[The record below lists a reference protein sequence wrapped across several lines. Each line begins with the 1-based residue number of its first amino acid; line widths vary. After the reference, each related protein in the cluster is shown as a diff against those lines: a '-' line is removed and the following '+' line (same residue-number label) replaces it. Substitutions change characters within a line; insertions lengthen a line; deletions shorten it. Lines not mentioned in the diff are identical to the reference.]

1 MGYTNKQIIGITAMC
16 AIAAII
22 AGCSVLFREDGG
34 GSERRADNRGKVSV
48 GVQDRGG
55 VASSEGSYEQNRWTR
70 WIMANAPVNVKFV
83 PVLRSES
90 KKLLNVMLASGSAP
104 DIINETNAPFR
115 NNLYEQGRL
124 LPLDDLLQYMPNYA
138 RLLEEH
144 PQLRLAGTK
153 SDGKLY
159 EIGRVNEAN
168 PLHVLFIRQD
178 WLDKLGLNTPKTTE
192 ELLAVAKAFAQR
204 DPDSNGKEDTLGLNI
219 SYASDGAV
227 NEMFGIQQDHSWGLR
242 EGRVIRQWDKELA
255 ALRFKKALYDA
266 GAIDRD
272 FIRDK
277 DGSKAKQ
284 DFIAGKLG
292 IYVNYSMNWFEFTTR
307 DLVSLHRNDPSAVV
321 VPLEYPASPFGR
333 YTGAIDNP
341 YQMTTVFNV
350 AMKDPLAAAQYINFI
365 LEPDTSNRLFK
376 GEEGVHWIA
385 SSEAGGCPVYTN
397 DLKWRT
403 EVGFAAAYGLFLSRG
418 TEKCHFVKNQ
428 FNPKDDIQRKG
439 LEMYKEAYK
448 LYLDPEKEYPGL
460 TLGDH
465 VPGLPIELD
474 EIRIKALKETTDL
487 YIKAIVSGEQ
497 YSAEQAVE
505 DAKAAW
511 AAIGGERIVSY
522 MNEWYDA
529 NKETAFLADDVWTI
543 VAKQTKLSEQ

>member
-1 MGYTNKQIIGITAMC
+1 MGYIDRR
-16 AIAAII
+16 II
-22 AGCSVLFREDGG
+22 AFAAACAAAAVMSGCSLMFGDA
-34 GSERRADNRGKVSV
+34 GSSGERRADDRGRVSV
-48 GVQDRGG
+48 GVQDRGS
-55 VASSEGSYEQNRWTR
+55 VASSEGSYENNRWTR
-70 WIMANAPVNVKFV
+70 WIVANAPVNVEFV

-90 KKLLNVMLASGSAP
+90 KKLLSVMFASGSAP

-138 RLLEEH
+138 KLLEEH
-144 PQLRLAGTK
+144 PQLRYAGTK

-178 WLDKLGLNTPKTTE
+178 WLDNLGLDTPRTTE
-192 ELLAVAKAFAQR
+192 ELMVVAEAFAKR
-204 DPDSNGKEDTLGLNI
+204 DPDGNGRDDTLGLNI

-227 NEMFGIQQDHSWGLR
+227 NEIFGIQQDHSWGLKD
-242 EGRVIRQWDKELA
+242 GLVVRQWDKELA
-255 ALRFKKALYDA
+255 ALGFKKELYDA

-284 DFIAGKLG
+284 DFISGKLG

-307 DLVSLHRNDPSAVV
+307 DLISLQRNDPAAVV
-321 VPLEYPASPFGR
+321 VPLEYPSSPFGQ

-341 YQMTTVFNV
+341 YQMTTVFNITT
-350 AMKDPLAAAQYINFI
+350 KDPLAAAQYIDFI

-376 GEEGVHWIA
+376 GEEGVHWVA
-385 SSEAGGCPVYTN
+385 SVNGGCPVYTD

-403 EVGFAAAYGLFLSRG
+403 EVGYAAAYGLFLSRG
-418 TEKCHFVKNQ
+418 TEKCHFVENQ
-428 FNPKDDIQRKG
+428 FNPDDEVQRKG
-439 LEMYKEAYK
+439 LEMYREAYK

-465 VPGLPIELD
+465 VPGLPNELD
-474 EIRIKALKETTDL
+474 EIRTKALKETTDF
-487 YIKAIVSGEQ
+487 YVKAIVSGER

-511 AAIGGERIVSY
+511 AATGGDRIVAY
-522 MNEWYDA
+522 MNEWYAA
-529 NKETAFLADDVWTI
+529 NKETAFLADDVWTV
-543 VAKQTKLSEQ
+543 VARQTKVSEQ